1 MRKIFKGHKPGRG
14 HWCAPWE
21 AGLDSEAKAVARRLG
36 EILTALGSLTD
47 GHVKGSLPSE
57 LREARL
63 ELHDAL
69 TEAGW
74 RIKARATSG
83 WTVLPPKREGR

>member
-1 MRKIFKGHKPGRG
+1 MRKIFKGHKPGHG

-21 AGLDSEAKAVARRLG
+21 AGLDSEARAVGKRLG
-36 EILTALGSLTD
+36 EILTALGSLSTN
-47 GHVKGSLPSE
+47 HVKGTILEE

-74 RIKARATSG
+74 RIKARGTSG
-83 WTVLPPKREGR
+83 WTVLPPVKGG